1 MHPSGTQLLRR
12 GLLGGERAVGSC
24 AASPFKAVPRDHP
37 MVAAAPELWRKLI
50 PKAPEAVRP
59 EQDVEWVCHFVI
71 KW

>member
-1 MHPSGTQLLRR
+1 
-12 GLLGGERAVGSC
+12 
-24 AASPFKAVPRDHP
+24 